1 MRHYFK
7 NFGKFFAAIFLLAS
21 FVAVAADTFVV
32 EIKLENH
39 VFTPD
44 IIKVPEGVKVKLIIH
59 NMDNTMEEFD
69 SPSLKREKILRSKSK
84 TNIILA
90 PLKKGRYEFIGE
102 FHEATAKGAII
113 VE

>member
-1 MRHYFK
+1 MELCYRALRNIFIICAMSVSVY
-7 NFGKFFAAIFLLAS
+7 AIAS
-21 FVAVAADTFVV
+21 EIFIV

-44 IIKVPEGVKVKLIIH
+44 VIKIPEGVKIKLIVH
-59 NMDNTMEEFD
+59 NMDPSMEEFD
-69 SPSLKREKILRSKSK
+69 SPSLKREKILRSRSK

-90 PLKKGRYEFIGE
+90 PLKKGRYDFIGE
-102 FHEATAKGAII
+102 FHADTAKGSLV

>member
-1 MRHYFK
+1 MTFMMK
-7 NFGKFFAAIFLLAS
+7 NLRNLILLIAALYSAYAIAAS
-21 FVAVAADTFVV
+21 MHEV

-44 IIKVPEGVKVKLIIH
+44 VVKVPEGVKIKLVVH
-59 NMDNTMEEFD
+59 NMDSTIEEFE

-102 FHEATAKGAII
+102 FHEETARGVVV

>member
-1 MRHYFK
+1 MTHYNGSLK
-7 NFGKFFAAIFLLAS
+7 SFFLVILLSLGVYSFAS
-21 FVAVAADTFVV
+21 NVYEV

-44 IIKVPEGVKVKLIIH
+44 IIKVPEGVKIKLVIH
-59 NMDNTMEEFD
+59 NLDPSMEEFD

-90 PLKKGRYEFIGE
+90 PLKKGRYDFIGE
-102 FHEATAKGAII
+102 FHEETAKGALI

>member
-1 MRHYFK
+1 MSVSVY
-7 NFGKFFAAIFLLAS
+7 AIAS
-21 FVAVAADTFVV
+21 EIFIV

-44 IIKVPEGVKVKLIIH
+44 VIKIPEGVKIKLIVH
-59 NMDNTMEEFD
+59 NMDPSMEEFD
-69 SPSLKREKILRSKSK
+69 SPSLKREKILRSRSK

-90 PLKKGRYEFIGE
+90 PLKKGRYDFIGE
-102 FHEATAKGAII
+102 FHADTAKGSLV